1 MEILTRAITSAQ
13 PISVNGE
20 KVNNDIIIWWGRLI
34 MSGSLIG
41 RLIMPE
47 SLVLKGWTRTA
58 HVWAFSAVQRFRE
71 KHSEYLIDASEDLRS
86 FGCTRGLVVMDWS
99 APAVL
104 VGRVE
109 EASSSSVCWVDSVE
123 VSIIL
128 VARAVDIMAPCTH
141 ACWPAVDSY
150 IYQLS
155 SVRWSWLV
163 SLHRNSIQSRK
174 GRFLDLWDWIYEREQ
189 LEEHEGS
196 FKKKIRM
203 KNIHGDSDSD
213 CLLPWCFFMWQLF

>member
-1 MEILTRAITSAQ
+1 MSTVQCSSCCHCQRSPLAISYGKNMPEPAASRNLRWWPRYRTLKQRHRMLCSGRKICSQMEILTRAITSAQ
-13 PISVNGE
+13 PISVDGE

-109 EASSSSVCWVDSVE
+109 EASSSSVCWVDSV
-123 VSIIL
+123 
-128 VARAVDIMAPCTH
+128 DHPC
-141 ACWPAVDSY
+141 S
-150 IYQLS
+150 
-155 SVRWSWLV
+155 
-163 SLHRNSIQSRK
+163 
-174 GRFLDLWDWIYEREQ
+174 
-189 LEEHEGS
+189 
-196 FKKKIRM
+196 
-203 KNIHGDSDSD
+203 
-213 CLLPWCFFMWQLF
+213 